1 MQLVQFC
8 LRRKSTESSRPNNS
22 SSAPHMGAYY
32 HAALRPLSSSFSAPN
47 TPKASRDAHDDALT
61 YQTTTCAHV
70 HTSASV
76 PDKRTC
82 GGIVVS
88 VKPVPNEQDDDEETV
103 VLGILVPPKPKERA
117 QTASGENDDD
127 DDDDWAVLEITRYD
141 GNLKDRNIDN
151 DYFSADGDVA
161 EHAAWGAVPEAVP
174 PFNSSDVYAPVRTI
188 TCRARTRVRH
198 AAPLR
203 ISGTHIVSAVTPDGG
218 DALALTFEHRGN
230 ASDVV
235 VESVE
240 MCGATSQASTPCT
253 CMPWADGAPPLPL
266 QLAAGDVASLVLL
279 PDAVRGGDD
288 VGSEGGC
295 EVVVGYRCV
304 GEKVSLWLRR
314 RVAWTPRTV
323 SAVTAAV
330 DATRAT
336 IWAANHSLDE
346 IKDAEMTLPDA
357 WGGHIVSIGRL
368 APGET
373 CGVAV
378 RRADGVAD
386 DDIISPP
393 SIVDRTSRV

>member
-1 MQLVQFC
+1 
-8 LRRKSTESSRPNNS
+8 
-22 SSAPHMGAYY
+22 
-32 HAALRPLSSSFSAPN
+32 
-47 TPKASRDAHDDALT
+47 
-61 YQTTTCAHV
+61 
-70 HTSASV
+70 
-76 PDKRTC
+76 
-82 GGIVVS
+82 
-88 VKPVPNEQDDDEETV
+88 
-103 VLGILVPPKPKERA
+103 
-117 QTASGENDDD
+117 
-127 DDDDWAVLEITRYD
+127 
-141 GNLKDRNIDN
+141 
-151 DYFSADGDVA
+151 
-161 EHAAWGAVPEAVP
+161 
-174 PFNSSDVYAPVRTI
+174 
-188 TCRARTRVRH
+188 
-198 AAPLR
+198 
-203 ISGTHIVSAVTPDGG
+203 
-218 DALALTFEHRGN
+218 
-230 ASDVV
+230 
-235 VESVE
+235 
-240 MCGATSQASTPCT
+240 
-253 CMPWADGAPPLPL
+253 MPWADGAPPLPL

-279 PDAVRGGDD
+279 PDAVHGGDD